1 MAMHPMSFFNKEI
14 DFAPD
19 MGSTK
24 QLTALILLMVL
35 QERLPKP
42 RQFTNPTNQGHTTQ
56 PLRVAEPPF

>member
-35 QERLPKP
+35 QERLPK
-42 RQFTNPTNQGHTTQ
+42 TTQ